1 MKKVKTKL
9 KDLEVSK
16 VDFVDIGADQ
26 KANVVIAKRGESEEE
41 AKEPF
46 YKKFF
51 HSVCKG
57 LGFDSSVIEKAME
70 AESFHDKMNERNIDK
85 VREEIWNACY
95 ALQNSIASII
105 ADQSADNKMDLID
118 ESIDQFCDFAKKAAE
133 KWADAETT
141 EEVEK
146 GISPDRFEV
155 AKMHEM
161 IEKSCGGKKTK
172 TKKELDDDPE
182 EKEEDE
188 MGLDVTKMSP
198 GEKAMYEELKKK
210 YAVEDKPAEGTG
222 ANARQNNIQTDMK
235 NEVAKAVAAAMT
247 EVTKGLQ
254 TQIQAA
260 FAPVQKRAEELE
272 QAELAEIAK
281 KYEILGTKPEQL
293 VPVLKSMKDSSQ
305 EAYDS
310 FISTMDAQV
319 EAIEKSGLFSEI
331 GKSGHNGSGTLG
343 MSSNEAWETI
353 EKKATELMQKETGLT
368 QSQAIDR
375 VCMANPALVHA
386 YEGN

>member
-1 MKKVKTKL
+1 MKKGKTKL

-57 LGFDSSVIEKAME
+57 LGFDSSVIEKVME

-105 ADQSADNKMDLID
+105 ADQSADNKTDLID
-118 ESIDQFCDFAKKAAE
+118 ESIDQFCDFAKKAAG

-155 AKMHEM
+155 AKMQKM

-210 YAVEDKPAEGTG
+210 YAVEDESTKSEDKQKK
-222 ANARQNNIQTDMK
+222 NKKEDIQ

-310 FISTMDAQV
+310 FLSTMDAQV

>member
-1 MKKVKTKL
+1 MKKGKTKL
-9 KDLEVSK
+9 KDLEVRK

-26 KANVVIAKRGESEEE
+26 KANVMIAKRGEIEEE
-41 AKEPF
+41 EKEPF

-51 HSVCKG
+51 HSLCKG

-70 AESFHDKMNERNIDK
+70 AESFNEKMNERNIEK
-85 VREEIWNACY
+85 VRDEIWNACY

-105 ADQSADNKMDLID
+105 ADQSTDNKMDLIN
-118 ESIDQFCDFAKKAAE
+118 ESIDQFSDFAKKAAG

-146 GISPDRFEV
+146 GNISPDCFEV
-155 AKMHEM
+155 AKMQEM

-172 TKKELDDDPE
+172 TKKAAGEEPG

-198 GEKAMYEELKKK
+198 GEKAFYEELQKK
-210 YAVEDKPAEGTG
+210 YTIENKPTKDHKDKKEDVK
-222 ANARQNNIQTDMK
+222 D
-235 NEVAKAVAAAMT
+235 EVAKAVAAAMT

-254 TQIQAA
+254 DQMKAV

-272 QAELAEIAK
+272 QAELTEVAK

-331 GKSGHNGSGTLG
+331 GKSGHNGGGTLG
-343 MSSNEAWETI
+343 MSSDEAWATI
-353 EKKATELMQKETGLT
+353 EKKATKLMQKETGLT
-368 QSQAIDR
+368 QTQAIDK